1 MGVTVRSALVPD
13 GLWGFY
19 DRRYRLVTI
28 KSTLGPIQYLSTL
41 AHELGHAYYGHSG
54 HHPKNESKAD
64 KWAARQL
71 LTFDQVLDC
80 ARTTLS
86 ASQIALNLNVMPW
99 VVEAFVNTLD
109 ADQVVSMMNQVSE
122 HHA

>member
-1 MGVTVRSALVPD
+1 MNSAQH
-13 GLWGFY
+13 
-19 DRRYRLVTI
+19 R
-28 KSTLGPIQYLSTL
+28 STL
-41 AHELGHAYYGHSG
+41 AHELGHAHYEHHG

-71 LTFDQVLDC
+71 LSFDQVLDC

-109 ADQVVSMMNQVSE
+109 AEQVVSMMNQVSE